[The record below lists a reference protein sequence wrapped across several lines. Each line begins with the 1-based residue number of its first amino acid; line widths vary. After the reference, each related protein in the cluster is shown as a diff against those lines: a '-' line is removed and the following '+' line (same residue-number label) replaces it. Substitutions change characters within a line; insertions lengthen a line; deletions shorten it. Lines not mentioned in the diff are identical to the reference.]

1 MVVYKYAGFWRRLV
15 AYIIDNVIIN
25 IAFFILL
32 IIAVTSLVLGSMS
45 SNSRT
50 WVADL
55 VDPLR
60 LSFTILIV
68 FVFYFVLM
76 MAYFTYFHGM
86 KGRTPGKMML
96 GLQVL
101 STDGTPITF
110 GIAFLRSVGY
120 LVSSA
125 LLNIGFIWAAFDG
138 KKQGWHDKIAGT
150 VVIIR
155 PQENEAAGLTIPEP
169 AATLNIPPTVEK
181 QAEENTSATV
191 IPPIIPAEGENKA
204 IAEPPGINDQKMT
217 PS

>member
-1 MVVYKYAGFWRRLV
+1 
-15 AYIIDNVIIN
+15 
-25 IAFFILL
+25 
-32 IIAVTSLVLGSMS
+32 
-45 SNSRT
+45 
-50 WVADL
+50 
-55 VDPLR
+55 
-60 LSFTILIV
+60 
-68 FVFYFVLM
+68 M